1 MSSAPPTSNPNE
13 TTWGQNWGVGV
24 IISVV
29 ATMFIYYATRSYV
42 QRSRTKRRVLRRE
55 DPGGDGIDADSNGTA
70 SRALPAAMAAN
81 TGATSASASAN
92 NEGEEM
98 KRKATIESVKG
109 NGDIDQNRTDVV
121 LNLQRHASSNVN
133 AKSQAKNKAQREILE
148 LEHPELKRMGLI
160 KISLAMFIA
169 LVLDFSALAMISLS
183 LIAPLTMFYFI
194 WRTLSSWIRREEK
207 IFLKSQIFIF
217 VVNVIAMAMVIY
229 GGPHTMSILNIDQVF
244 AIDSRLIIYAAC
256 FAFLMIAP
264 FIIIQSSAATSVV
277 ALIIGLSINDFQA
290 ITYGFLAG
298 ISCGQYMLLLKLL
311 GEIAEASIFG
321 GATNGNA
328 ASTFFVLAV
337 AVVLGLFHI
346 YLIRAGLRLKNE
358 NLVIPVYRLA
368 LIASGLT
375 AALVFLNEFN
385 GMTAEKIAIYSV
397 GFSLAA
403 LVLIYMIRN
412 SLIASKRG
420 DMDSRLR
427 MAGSGLDRD
436 GDDIDIEMGDYSES
450 NLPSSIVGSLKG
462 MNAGKRNPSGAKE
475 KTLAGGGRSYI
486 YKPKNGK
493 KNGSGIDQQSDDGFV
508 SVNEGSQS
516 SIGKSNRGRTVSES
530 AAAMLSFVTG
540 SSGANSSRNGKH
552 RNEEGIY
559 EDDDED
565 YDDDNGSFHS
575 LPSTSTPR
583 AYSIAKSEYD
593 YHYDPP
599 KATMVCPKGHF
610 NPYAPEGA
618 SYWWDCGAVPGLFK
632 VRGPNYLVDGVKIK
646 AEQSSMVAVALEWSY
661 NPVQPIRHI
670 SQHPEGLIQTQH
682 VGKPNRPFL
691 FVLNFMVPTVG
702 NHVVYFAKRE
712 NYSDPLFDFM
722 FKQYIEG
729 DDENRNKRFKIIP
742 T

>member
-1 MSSAPPTSNPNE
+1 MSSSPPTSNPNE

-55 DPGGDGIDADSNGTA
+55 DPGSDGIAVDGNGTA
-70 SRALPAAMAAN
+70 GMAAN
-81 TGATSASASAN
+81 TGAASASAAAASNN
-92 NEGEEM
+92 NEGDEM
-98 KRKATIESVKG
+98 RRKTTVESAKG
-109 NGDIDQNRTDVV
+109 NGDVDQSNRTDVV
-121 LNLQRHASSNVN
+121 LNLQRHASSNIN

-148 LEHPELKRMGLI
+148 LEHPELKRMGLV

-183 LIAPLTMFYFI
+183 LVAPLTMFYFI

-207 IFLKSQIFIF
+207 VFLKSQIFIF
-217 VVNVIAMAMVIY
+217 IINIIAMAMVIY
-229 GGPHTMSILNIDQVF
+229 GGPHTMTILNIDNVF

-256 FAFLMIAP
+256 FAFIMIAP
-264 FIIIQSSAATSVV
+264 FILIQSTAATSVV
-277 ALIIGLSINDFQA
+277 ALMIGLSINDFQA
-290 ITYGFLAG
+290 ITYGFIAG

-328 ASTFFVLAV
+328 ARTFFVLAV

-368 LIASGLT
+368 MIASGLT
-375 AALVFLNEFN
+375 AALVFLDEFN
-385 GMTAEKIAIYSV
+385 GMTAEKVAVYSI

-436 GDDIDIEMGDYSES
+436 GNDDDIDIEMGDYSES
-450 NLPSSIVGSLKG
+450 NLPSSIVGSLK
-462 MNAGKRNPSGAKE
+462 AKRNPSGAKE

-486 YKPKNGK
+486 YKPKSGKRNGMG
-493 KNGSGIDQQSDDGFV
+493 NDQQSDDGFV

-540 SSGANSSRNGKH
+540 SSGANSSRNGKQ

-559 EDDDED
+559 DDDED
-565 YDDDNGSFHS
+565 EEYDDDNGSFHS

-599 KATMVCPKGHF
+599 KGTMVCPKGHF
-610 NPYAPEGA
+610 NPYASEGS